1 MAIELNER
9 IGKESAAILTA
20 MNGRLAGVWT
30 ALPGIVQA
38 FDPERVTAEVQIAIL
53 GEIQRPD
60 GTTEQVN
67 LPLLVD
73 CPVVFP
79 RGGGCTLTFPV
90 RAGDECLVVF
100 ASRCIDAW
108 WQQGGTQPAMEPRMH
123 DLSDGFVLVGPQSQ
137 PAKIGA
143 ISTSAVQLRSDDGT
157 ALIEIDPASHRIR
170 AQTSGDIEATA
181 AGAMRLTAPTI
192 TLTGAVTIDGPLVQG
207 KGAQGGAASMAG
219 PLTVTNDVTAGGKSL
234 KTHVHGGVQPGGS
247 NTGQPS

>member
-9 IGKESAAILTA
+9 IGKESVSIKAAID
-20 MNGRLAGVWT
+20 GRLAGVWT

-38 FDPERVTAEVQIAIL
+38 FDAARVTAEVQIAIL

-60 GTTEQVN
+60 GTVERVP

-108 WQQGGTQPAMEPRMH
+108 WQQGGIQPAMEPRMH

-143 ISTSAVQLRSDDGT
+143 ISTSAVQLRSDDGA
-157 ALIEIDPASHRIR
+157 ALIEIDPASHAINARTTGSMT
-170 AQTSGDIEATA
+170 AQ
-181 AGAMRLTAPTI
+181 AGGAIDLTAPKIKLNGDVELNGKMTSTGEI
-192 TLTGAVTIDGPLVQG
+192 TAKG
-207 KGAQGGAASMAG
+207 KALS
-219 PLTVTNDVTAGGKSL
+219 
-234 KTHVHGGVQPGGS
+234 THTHGGVQPGGGS
-247 NTGQPS
+247 TGQPS